1 MTQRRDPGRPGG
13 PGRPASGPAQGP
25 RTSQGQ
31 RPGPGT
37 RQGTRPGQGTRSG
50 QGTRAAGGTGP
61 RSGPRPQPSSPRPAR
76 QPSAGRPPR
85 GPHAPSWLH
94 ISRGDPARRVG
105 ITLLAIVFVL
115 TLFAGRLVQIQGM
128 ESGFYKTRAKLE
140 RLATIPS
147 PAVRGPVTGSDGQ
160 VLAMTVEKYT
170 ITADPPQV
178 ADKPVAA
185 QELAAPLG
193 KPAAKILSLL
203 QHPTSPQYVLLAT
216 GVTSQNEAKI
226 SGIEGIYASPTYARV
241 YPDGNATANVVGFTS
256 GGGDNPITGQ
266 QGIEEAANRL
276 LAGTP
281 GSEETEIAE
290 SGQQIPGT
298 QIKQTPAV
306 DGRGVQLTINP
317 TLQFEAEQAC
327 QQRVRQ
333 VRARDCTVVI
343 IQPKTGDILAMAQ
356 WPTYSQ
362 SKVKNVAETA
372 NLPVANTFQP
382 GSTAK
387 VITAAA
393 AFEHGGQTP
402 MSAYNIPYAIYK
414 GGQWIHD
421 AEWSPGEHYTIAGIL
436 ANSSNI
442 GMAQVADHVSP
453 QLQYQY
459 LRNFGLDQPTGLDLP
474 GESSG
479 LLPPPSQWWADEHY
493 TLAYGQGIAVNAVQM
508 ASVYAT
514 IANGG
519 VRVQPRLIAGT
530 TSPAGKFTPAPVS
543 PSRRVIQPATA
554 SELIQILEQVP
565 AVDQKAN
572 QPWGIIPGYAV
583 AAKTGTSN
591 ETGPGC
597 RPVGSLC
604 QYGSSY
610 IGMAP
615 GNNPQ
620 VVVAVNVQDP
630 KKANAY
636 FGDVVAGPVFYQ
648 VMKATLQTL
657 QIPPQPGLN
666 PANVRLNAP

>member
-1 MTQRRDPGRPGG
+1 GRGDPGRRLG
-13 PGRPASGPAQGP
+13 
-25 RTSQGQ
+25 
-31 RPGPGT
+31 
-37 RQGTRPGQGTRSG
+37 
-50 QGTRAAGGTGP
+50 
-61 RSGPRPQPSSPRPAR
+61 
-76 QPSAGRPPR
+76 
-85 GPHAPSWLH
+85 
-94 ISRGDPARRVG
+94 V
-105 ITLLAIVFVL
+105 TLLAIAFVL

-128 ESGFYKTRAKLE
+128 ESGAYKSLSEAE
-140 RLATIPS
+140 RLTTTPL
-147 PAVRGPVTGSDGQ
+147 PAVRGSITGSDGQ
-160 VLAMTVEKYT
+160 VLAMTIEKYT
-170 ITADPPQV
+170 VTADPPLV
-178 ADKPVAA
+178 TDKPVAA
-185 QELAAPLG
+185 QQLAGPLG
-193 KPAAKILSLL
+193 QPAATILKLL
-203 QHPTSPQYVLLAT
+203 THPSSPQYVLLAK
-216 GVTSQNEAKI
+216 GVSAQNEAKI
-226 SGIEGIYASPTYARV
+226 ADIPGISASPTYARV
-241 YPDGNATANVVGFTS
+241 YPDGNAAANVVGFTS
-256 GGGDNPITGQ
+256 EDGNGTITGR
-266 QGIEEAANRL
+266 QGIEEAENRL
-276 LAGTP
+276 LSGTP
-281 GSEETEIAE
+281 GSEETEVGE

-298 QIKQTPAV
+298 QLKQTPAV
-306 DGRGVQLTINP
+306 DGSGIRLTINP
-317 TLQFEAEQAC
+317 SLQYQAEQAC

-333 VRARDCTVVI
+333 VNARDCTIVI
-343 IQPKTGDILAMAQ
+343 MQPKTGDILAMAQ
-356 WPTYSQ
+356 WPSYSQ
-362 SKVKNVAETA
+362 SHVRSVAETTD
-372 NLPVANTFQP
+372 LPVASTFQP

-393 AFEHGGQTP
+393 ALEHGGQTP

-421 AEWSPGEHYTIAGIL
+421 AEWQRGERYTIAGII

-442 GMAQVADHVSP
+442 GMTQVAEHVSP
-453 QLQYQY
+453 QMQYQY

-479 LLPPPSQWWADEHY
+479 LLPPPSRWWPDEHY
-493 TLAYGQGIAVNAVQM
+493 TLAYGQGVAANAVQM

-530 TSPAGKFTPAPVS
+530 TSTSGKFTAAAAS
-543 PSRRVIQPATA
+543 PTRRVIQPSTA
-554 SELIQILEQVP
+554 RQLIQILQQVP

-597 RPVGSLC
+597 KPAGSLC

-630 KKANAY
+630 KKENAY

-648 VMKATLQTL
+648 VMKETLATL